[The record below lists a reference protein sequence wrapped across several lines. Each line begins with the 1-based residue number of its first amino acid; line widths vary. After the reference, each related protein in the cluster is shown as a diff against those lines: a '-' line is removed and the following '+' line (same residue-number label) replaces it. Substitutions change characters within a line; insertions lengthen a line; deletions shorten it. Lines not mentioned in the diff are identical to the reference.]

1 VPEIVLL
8 YNNNTIS
15 GTATEKGGNDNII
28 TVKNYMYYNTISGT
42 ATEKGGND
50 NIITVYTTCTARDII
65 IVHVVY
71 TVIILSLPPFSVAVP
86 EIVLL
91 YM

>member
-1 VPEIVLL
+1 M
-8 YNNNTIS
+8 YNNTIS
-15 GTATEKGGNDNII
+15 GTATEKEGNENII
-28 TVKNYMYYNTISGT
+28 TVYNYMYNNTISGT
-42 ATEKGGND
+42 AT
-50 NIITVYTTCTARDII
+50 
-65 IVHVVY
+65 

>member
-1 VPEIVLL
+1 
-8 YNNNTIS
+8 
-15 GTATEKGGNDNII
+15 
-28 TVKNYMYYNTISGT
+28 MYYNTISGT

-50 NIITVYTTCTARDII
+50 NII
-65 IVHVVY
+65 Y
-71 TVIILSLPPFSVAVP
+71 TVIIFSLPPFSVAVP

>member
-1 VPEIVLL
+1 M
-8 YNNNTIS
+8 YTNTIS

-28 TVKNYMYYNTISGT
+28 TV
-42 ATEKGGND
+42 
-50 NIITVYTTCTARDII
+50 
-65 IVHVVY
+65 
-71 TVIILSLPPFSVAVP
+71 LSLPPFSVALP